1 MPEHT
6 SDNNK
11 KIAEYNSLFN
21 GKKEAFQTSR
31 YIQDKTIQLYG
42 EYGITELL
50 SLILE
55 DFTIIYPIRYS
66 KNSITHLLA

>member
-6 SDNNK
+6 SDNT
-11 KIAEYNSLFN
+11 EYNSLFN